1 VPLDASELRWFF
13 AHGSVMF
20 DPRFRYAEK
29 VRATVA
35 GWERR
40 FGHPSTR
47 NWGVPGAPAP
57 TCSLVPGREVT
68 GVGFGVEPASFPVVV
83 DVLLRREAQ
92 EPIVVEMS
100 VGDATVIAL
109 TWPMSA
115 EWAHLNPDELARAAT
130 VNVSAGGGPAGNAMD
145 YLRGV
150 AGVLESMGA
159 TDGVTRRYVAAAV
172 RSVADGAGD
181 PDEGTRRMLRP

>member
-1 VPLDASELRWFF
+1 MF
-13 AHGSVMF
+13 A
-20 DPRFRYAEK
+20 PRFPYAQK
-29 VRATVA
+29 VPATVA

-68 GVGFGVEPASFPVVV
+68 GLGFGFQSASFPVVLEL
-83 DVLLRREAQ
+83 LLRREAQ
-92 EPIVVEMS
+92 EPIEVQMS
-100 VGDATVIAL
+100 VGDETVTAL
-109 TWPMSA
+109 TWPMST
-115 EWAHLNPDELARAAT
+115 EWAHLDPDELARAAT

-159 TDGVTRRYVAAAV
+159 TDGVTRHYLQAAA
-172 RSVADGAGD
+172 RLVADGAGD
-181 PDEGTRRMLRP
+181 PAGATRRMLRP